1 MTQWNEDRDE
11 SGLGGIPS
19 TNAASDGPGG
29 APTPDAVSVEIYDQI
44 YNLRGTD
51 DAYIQQIAALVD
63 AKMRAVAAHGGTADS
78 LRVAVLAALNIAD
91 DLTTLRARYD
101 ALAGSR
107 AAPKTPCAPA
117 PTPSPRCSTSS
128 SKTAAPASR
137 ALPNEG
143 RNYPQRLFS
152 PSRLKKKL
160 PKITSTPSINSVAE
174 GSVSRSIRVG
184 DSAPKPAACHR
195 KIA

>member
-1 MTQWNEDRDE
+1 VTEWNGKQDK
-11 SGLGGIPS
+11 SGLGGNPS

-29 APTPDAVSVEIYDQI
+29 APAPDAVSVEIYDQI

-107 AAPKTPCAPA
+107 DR
-117 PTPSPRCSTSS
+117 SEDSMR
-128 SKTAAPASR
+128 SR
-137 ALPNEG
+137 ADTLSEMLDDLLEDRRAG
-143 RNYPQRLFS
+143 
-152 PSRLKKKL
+152 
-160 PKITSTPSINSVAE
+160 
-174 GSVSRSIRVG
+174 
-184 DSAPKPAACHR
+184 
-195 KIA
+195 